1 MKTRN
6 RVLLLDDDYEVVR
19 ITERLLQWHG
29 FAVDAFNNPL
39 MALKRFRS
47 TSEDYVLIVS
57 DIKMPGMSGFEFVRN
72 VRETDSNIKIILM
85 TSFDLDNLVYPEFF
99 LPAMV
104 NAFLQKPINTKA
116 FRKILESIL
125 AAKPLIRY
133 TT

>member
-1 MKTRN
+1 
-6 RVLLLDDDYEVVR
+6 
-19 ITERLLQWHG
+19 LLQWHG
-29 FAVDAFNNPL
+29 FVVNVFNNPL
-39 MALKRFRS
+39 LALKHFRR
-47 TSEDYVLIVS
+47 TSEDYVIIVS

-85 TSFDLDNLVYPEFF
+85 TSFDLDNVVYPEFF
-99 LPAMV
+99 SPAMV

-116 FRKILESIL
+116 LRKILESLL